1 MDTADL
7 SRLEEQIGRLLRVG
21 VVLCAIALGLGL
33 ALAFAGNAW
42 ASPLLRIG
50 LAILMAI
57 PVTRIAASFFDA
69 MRRRDALLASST
81 AIVLLVMAL
90 TLLYSLRSIDV
101 DAAVEVTHSFSV
113 DLTLAPGG
121 KRMAYVA
128 NLNGRDQL
136 FVVTL
141 GKNDPA
147 RLLSHAANDDAPA
160 WSPDGKRIAFVSDI
174 TGSLEIFTVNADG
187 SDVKQIT
194 HDEAASIYPSWA
206 PDGERLAYCL
216 KINQRRRAGSL
227 RDRRNQAG
235 RHGPAVHHERR
246 RRGDVPVLVA
256 WTDRISSSGRSSA
269 TTRKS
274 SSSTPTAPA
283 SAISPTT
290 PRSTDGR
297 PGRRTASTSRSRR
310 TGGRSRRFS
319 S

>member
-21 VVLCAIALGLGL
+21 VVLCAIALGLAL
-33 ALAFAGNAW
+33 ALALAGNGW

-69 MRRRDALLASST
+69 MRRRDALLAFST

-90 TLLYSLRSIDV
+90 TLLYSLHSVDV
-101 DAAVEVTHSFSV
+101 VAAQEVTHSFSV
-113 DLTLAPGG
+113 DLTLAPDG

-141 GKNDPA
+141 GRNDPV

-174 TGSLEIFTVNADG
+174 TGSLEIFTINADG

-194 HDEAASIYPSWA
+194 HDEAAS
-206 PDGERLAYCL
+206 
-216 KINQRRRAGSL
+216 
-227 RDRRNQAG
+227 RD
-235 RHGPAVHHERR
+235 
-246 RRGDVPVLVA
+246 
-256 WTDRISSSGRSSA
+256 
-269 TTRKS
+269 
-274 SSSTPTAPA
+274 
-283 SAISPTT
+283 
-290 PRSTDGR
+290 
-297 PGRRTASTSRSRR
+297 
-310 TGGRSRRFS
+310 
-319 S
+319 